1 MNKLIKKLS
10 PNAEFALVT
19 IAGFGYFIFISLV
32 WLLYGLAA
40 TADISPAGISDAGL
54 YSIILYEIAALL
66 LIANFLNLRGWSIQD
81 FNLHLS
87 WKLTGAG
94 ILLAIAYYAIYYFL
108 WIVVEALLG
117 PFKNAWSDPVSVN
130 TSLSLTAI
138 LITSVINPIFE
149 EGLVVGYIMK
159 ALRDRKGAWYAIN
172 ASIFIRL
179 LYHLYQGPLVAIAIV
194 PMGWLFAY
202 VYVRWNRLW
211 PLIVAHG
218 LLDFI
223 ALSLH

>member
-10 PNAEFALVT
+10 PNTEFAIVT
-19 IAGFGYFIFISLV
+19 IAGFGYFIFTSLV
-32 WLLYGLAA
+32 WLFYGLSA
-40 TADISPAGISDAGL
+40 TADIRTPVLSDAGL
-54 YSIILYEIAALL
+54 YSIVVYEIAALL

-81 FNLHLS
+81 FNLHVS

-94 ILLAIAYYAIYYFL
+94 ILLALGYYVVYYFT
-108 WIVVEALLG
+108 WIVFELILG
-117 PFKNAWSDPVSVN
+117 PFENSWSDPVSVN
-130 TSLSLTAI
+130 TNLSMAAI
-138 LITSVINPIFE
+138 LITSIFNPLFE

-159 ALRDRKGAWYAIN
+159 ALRDRKGVWYTIN
-172 ASIFIRL
+172 ASILIRL
-179 LYHLYQGPLVAIAIV
+179 LYHLYQGLMVAIAIV

-202 VYVRWNRLW
+202 VYARWNRLW

-223 ALSLH
+223 ALSSS

>member
-10 PNAEFALVT
+10 PNAEFAIVT
-19 IAGFGYFIFISLV
+19 IAGFGYFIFTSLV

-40 TADISPAGISDAGL
+40 TAGISTAVLSDAGL

-94 ILLAIAYYAIYYFL
+94 ILLAIAFYVIYYFL
-108 WIVVEALLG
+108 WIVVEVLLG
-117 PFKNAWSDPVSVN
+117 PFKNAWSDPVFVN

-138 LITSVINPIFE
+138 LITVIINPLFE

-159 ALRDRKGAWYAIN
+159 ALRDRKGVWYAIN

-179 LYHLYQGPLVAIAIV
+179 LYHLYQGPLVAIGIV

-202 VYVRWNRLW
+202 VYARWNRLW

-223 ALSLH
+223 ALSSN